1 MSEVHDN
8 SLKKL
13 TEFLDSP
20 EGIAFRNNYIEK
32 MAKEQRIAE
41 GRYRKF
47 EKYLETHDFE
57 TLMYRLILEHDDDY
71 LEKCGHKGYEPYP
84 NNKLAFVIDYLVHN
98 YEPIEVA
105 EIEPKH
111 FPSTIYFFKG
121 YYFQTICGQGCFHRI
136 YNKEDM
142 RMVLQV

>member
-1 MSEVHDN
+1 
-8 SLKKL
+8 
-13 TEFLDSP
+13 
-20 EGIAFRNNYIEK
+20 
-32 MAKEQRIAE
+32 
-41 GRYRKF
+41 
-47 EKYLETHDFE
+47 
-57 TLMYRLILEHDDDY
+57 MYRLILEHDDGY
-71 LEKCGHKGYEPYP
+71 LEICGHKGYEPYP
-84 NNKLAFVIDYLVHN
+84 NNKLAFVIDYLVYN
-98 YEPIEVA
+98 YEPIEVL

>member
-1 MSEVHDN
+1 
-8 SLKKL
+8 
-13 TEFLDSP
+13 
-20 EGIAFRNNYIEK
+20 

-47 EKYLETHDFE
+47 EKYLETHNFDE
-57 TLMYRLILEHDDDY
+57 LLQRLVAENGDEWCD
-71 LEKCGHKGYEPYP
+71 KCGKKGYEPYP

-98 YEPIEVA
+98 YESIDVI

-136 YNKEDM
+136 YNKEGM
-142 RMVLQV
+142 QMVLQV